1 MPIHDIL
8 NDKDTL
14 ELFKRTADDNLAVAR
29 EAQDA
34 FAKAIQTP
42 LREAILVGDN
52 RFNIFEADQR
62 QAGTTVEYP
71 LDMIAPGEENELSA
85 YTIPNH
91 GFIPHRHVEG
101 SYVTIPTYRIAGSID
116 WNLRYAKE
124 ANGYVLRRA
133 MEVLEAQFVKKMNDD
148 CWHLLVSAGYDRNV
162 VVYDADAT
170 AGFLTKRLVSLM
182 KTYMARN
189 GGGNASSMGRGQLT
203 DIFLSPEAIEDIR
216 NWGIDQV
223 DEMTR
228 REIYLAGD
236 KGERVTRIFGV
247 NLHEL
252 YELGEGQQYQLF
264 YANQLGA
271 SLPAGDVELVVG
283 LDLSKND
290 SFIMP
295 VRENV
300 SIFADTLLHRQ
311 QREGYYGWAELG
323 YAVLDSRRVLL
334 GSL

>member
-1 MPIHDIL
+1 MVNDIL
-8 NDKDTL
+8 QDKDTL
-14 ELFKRTADDNLAVAR
+14 ELFKRTADDNLAVAT
-29 EAQDA
+29 EAQHQL
-34 FAKAIQTP
+34 AKAIQTP
-42 LREAILVGDN
+42 LRQAVLVGDN
-52 RFNIFEADQR
+52 RFNIFETDVR
-62 QAGTTVEYP
+62 QAGTTIEYP

-116 WNLRYAKE
+116 WNLRYARE

-148 CWHLLVSAGYDRNV
+148 QWHLLISAGYDRNV

-182 KTYMARN
+182 QVFMRRH
-189 GGGNASSMGRGQLT
+189 GGGNSSAAGKGKLT

-216 NWGIDQV
+216 NWGIDQI
-223 DEMTR
+223 DEVTR
-228 REIYLAGD
+228 REIYTGGD
-236 KGERVTRIFGV
+236 NAERMTKIFGV

-264 YANQLGA
+264 YDTQLAAG
-271 SLPAGDVELVVG
+271 LPSGDVELVVG

-295 VRENV
+295 VREAV
-300 SIFADTLLHRQ
+300 SVFADPMLHRQ
-311 QREGYYGWAELG
+311 QREGYYAWTELG

>member
-1 MPIHDIL
+1 MPINDIL
-8 NDKDTL
+8 NDEATL
-14 ELFKRTADDNLAVAR
+14 ELFKRTADDDLAVAGL
-29 EAQDA
+29 AQHQL
-34 FAKAIQTP
+34 AKAIQTP
-42 LREAILVGDN
+42 LREAVLVGDN
-52 RFNIFEADQR
+52 RFNIFETDVR
-62 QAGTTVEYP
+62 QAGTTIEYP

-101 SYVTIPTYRIAGSID
+101 SYVTIPTYRIAASID
-116 WNLRYAKE
+116 WNLRYARE

-133 MEVLEAQFVKKMNDD
+133 MEVVDAQFTKKINDD
-148 CWHLLVSAGYDRNV
+148 QWHILVSAGYDRNV

-182 KTYMARN
+182 QVFMRRN
-189 GGGNASSMGRGQLT
+189 GGGNSSSVGRGRLT

-216 NWGIDQV
+216 NWGVDQIDEV
-223 DEMTR
+223 TR
-228 REIYLAGD
+228 REIYNAGD
-236 KGERVTRIFGV
+236 NSDRITRVFGV

-264 YANQLGA
+264 YNNQLGA
-271 SLPAGDVELVVG
+271 GLPSGDVELVVG

-295 VRENV
+295 VREQV
-300 SIFADTLLHRQ
+300 SIFADPMLHRQ

-323 YAVLDSRRVLL
+323 FAALDSRRVVL
-334 GSL
+334 GSI